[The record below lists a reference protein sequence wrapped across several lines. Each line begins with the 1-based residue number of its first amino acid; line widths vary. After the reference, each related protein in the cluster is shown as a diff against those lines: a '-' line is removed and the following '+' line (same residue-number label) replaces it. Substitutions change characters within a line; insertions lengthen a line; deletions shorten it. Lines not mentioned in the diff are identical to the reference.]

1 MLPEHTKFIHTC
13 QITASD
19 ALIYDF
25 DGRQAELE
33 IKRKI
38 FDSLVQEMAKHVTFS
53 EMMEPKYFDK
63 VIRGSVVMMTVDEY
77 KKILDQRYIV
87 KNPTTV
93 TKVVYEPL
101 EDIDPVEVV
110 KKADEVIDKAVKTSR
125 TATDYLT
132 NRVSQ
137 IQNEHLLPK
146 RRP

>member
-1 MLPEHTKFIHTC
+1 MLPEHTKHIHTC

-19 ALIYDF
+19 AVLYDF

-53 EMMEPKYFDK
+53 EMMEPKFYEK

-77 KKILDQRYIV
+77 KKILDQRYV
-87 KNPTTV
+87 VQNPTTI

-101 EDIDPVEVV
+101 DPIDPAEVV
-110 KKADEVIDKAVKTSR
+110 KEADKIIGNAVKSSKSP
-125 TATDYLT
+125 TDFLT

-137 IQNEHLLPK
+137 LQNEHLLPK
-146 RRP
+146 RKP